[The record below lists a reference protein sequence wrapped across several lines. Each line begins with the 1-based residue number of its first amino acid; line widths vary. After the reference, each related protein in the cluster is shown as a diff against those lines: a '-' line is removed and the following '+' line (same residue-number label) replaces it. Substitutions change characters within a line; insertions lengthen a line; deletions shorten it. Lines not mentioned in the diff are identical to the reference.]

1 MVFVQCVILVLA
13 FPAFEEDVG
22 DMGARLGINLTML
35 LTAMGFKSYLSDWRG
50 FGNFKCPWI
59 LSSASNINK

>member
-1 MVFVQCVILVLA
+1 MWNMVFVQCVILVLA

-35 LTAMGFKSYLSDWRG
+35 LTAMGFKSYLSDQLPKVPYLTTMEWCVR
-50 FGNFKCPWI
+50 
-59 LSSASNINK
+59 